1 MKVTVCIL
9 VALCVIA
16 VCTARPGS
24 GKGEK
29 RGGGGQR
36 GSGGQRGGGGQ
47 SGGGGQRGGRGHG
60 GDPPHRHGDPTGE
73 PSHRHGD
80 ATGEPPHRDG
90 HHGKHD
96 HTGSPPSVTT
106 AADVDA

>member
-16 VCTARPGS
+16 VCTARPRG
-24 GKGEK
+24 GKGGR
-29 RGGGGQR
+29 RGPN
-36 GSGGQRGGGGQ
+36 
-47 SGGGGQRGGRGHG
+47 RGGRGHG
-60 GDPPHRHGDPTGE
+60 DDPPHRHGKVTGEPPHRHGEFTGE

-80 ATGEPPHRDG
+80 FTGEPPHRHG

-96 HTGSPPSVTT
+96 HTDGPPSETT
-106 AADVDA
+106 AADSDA